1 MSSASWLPLVEEYL
15 SVRRG
20 LGFALETPAYLL
32 RDFARYADTVGHR
45 GPLTSELAV
54 RWALASRSSNPAQ
67 AVRRLGAVRR
77 FARYRALVDP
87 ATEIPAAGL
96 LGRLPRR
103 PQPHIYSDAEIAALL
118 DQPSLLLP
126 RRGLRPRTYVAFF
139 SLLAC
144 TGLRLSE
151 ACRLT
156 VQDVDLNAGVLTVRE
171 GKFRK
176 SRLVPLHPSTTA
188 SLARYAAERDSC
200 CVEPGHFFRT
210 ERAPALDKEAVEKT
224 FSRIRQ
230 RLGWT
235 AEGRA
240 RQPRIHDL
248 RHSFAVLII
257 CSTSHQTPVTT
268 WV

>member
-1 MSSASWLPLVEEYL
+1 LAGSRSGAQTISASWLPLVEEYL

-87 ATEIPAAGL
+87 ATEISPAGL

-103 PQPHIYSDAEIAALL
+103 PRPHICSDAEIAALL
-118 DQPSLLLP
+118 HQASLLLP

-200 CVEPGHFFRT
+200 CVEPGHFFQT
-210 ERAPALDKEAVEKT
+210 ERAPAVDEEEL
-224 FSRIRQ
+224 Q
-230 RLGWT
+230 RLRDEN
-235 AEGRA
+235 AK
-240 RQPRIHDL
+240 L
-248 RHSFAVLII
+248 RMEREILPKAVLFAKE
-257 CSTSHQTPVTT
+257 SDGR
-268 WV
+268 